1 MVRFRSLLLALVLLG
16 DAVATSSCPA
26 TAQLL
31 AACPSPH
38 SRSTADGAAV
48 EIEIAAPMVVGLVV
62 GAGWNSLAGRQFE
75 APVSLKTDD
84 QQLWPVVVGGAA
96 LAVLSPSTAPCNLPV
111 STRWPAVGL

>member
-38 SRSTADGAAV
+38 SRSSTADGAAV

-84 QQLWPVVVGGAA
+84 QQLWPVVVGGGARR
-96 LAVLSPSTAPCNLPV
+96 AVTFYSACNLPV